1 MTSIVLLGFGN
12 VSFNLIKTLVHNSNI
27 AVLQVYNRSEI
38 YLDKALGHI
47 AFTTDLLKIKEADLY
62 IIAIPDDS
70 IASFSEKLP
79 FKNKLVVHTS
89 GSVSMDALSDKNRKG
104 VFYPLQTFS
113 KNKEANFT
121 SIPICI
127 EAAAVNDL
135 KLLISLGKSISEKV
149 VEIDSKERSKLHLAA
164 VFVNNFVNHLYAI
177 GDQILNSNKLPFDL
191 LQPLI
196 EETASKIKTLTP
208 SQAQT
213 GPARRGDQKTIEKH
227 LHLLQEGSLSDL
239 YKQLTKSITNT
250 KNTDS

>member
-12 VSFNLIKTLVHNSNI
+12 VSFNLIKTLANRSEIN
-27 AVLQVYNRSEI
+27 VLQVYNRSEI
-38 YLDKALGHI
+38 YLGKALGHI

-70 IASFSEKLP
+70 IASFSESLP

-113 KNKEANFT
+113 KNKEAKFT

-227 LHLLQEGSLSDL
+227 LHLLQEGPLSDL